1 MKNRRNLTLEE
12 AVISRNLAR
21 VWNMRKR
28 DLDLTQEKAAD
39 ELGFKSQSAISQY
52 LNGYIPL
59 NTDAVLSFARLLRVA
74 PEEID
79 PNITSLF
86 QGQPGHLLPAPANV
100 GPASLGKHRIPL
112 ISYVKAGRWQ
122 AVSDPY
128 PPGEADDWLLTSR
141 HCSGSAFALRIKGRS
156 MLPRFEEGD
165 DVIID
170 PSLSPRPGD
179 FVVAK
184 NHQEEATFK
193 KYRPRGCTDQ
203 GEPVFELVPLN
214 EDYATLRSDQ
224 EPIVI
229 IGVMIEHRHYR
240 Q

>member
-1 MKNRRNLTLEE
+1 MFMSLMITVEKEVRARGLTL
-12 AVISRNLAR
+12 A
-21 VWNMRKR
+21 
-28 DLDLTQEKAAD
+28 DFAAQI
-39 ELGFKSQSAISQY
+39 GVT
-52 LNGYIPL
+52 P
-59 NTDAVLSFARLLRVA
+59 
-74 PEEID
+74 
-79 PNITSLF
+79 PNITNWKKRDIPGNKYQLVAEGLGWTVDELLAGGPGRAVKPVHRPPSL
-86 QGQPGHLLPAPANV
+86 ANV
-100 GPASLGKHRIPL
+100 GPANLGAHRIPL

-128 PPGEADDWLLTSR
+128 PPGAADDWLLTSR
-141 HCSGSAFALRIKGRS
+141 HCSGSAFALRIKGKS

-193 KYRPRGCTDQ
+193 KYRPRGYTDQ
-203 GEPVFELVPLN
+203 GAPVFELVPLN

-229 IGVMIEHRHYR
+229 IGVMVEHRHYR